1 MFIADSSSD
10 FLEVQSRS
18 YVLQT
23 LSSHSRPVALMASEA
38 RYTSKG
44 TTVGTGGMLESM
56 LSFPLAYRLK
66 TCLQH
71 LEAGQPLAW
80 EGLFEA

>member
-1 MFIADSSSD
+1 MYPILVSLISLSSIPAHCLFGHSSSD

-56 LSFPLAYRLK
+56 LSFPLA
-66 TCLQH
+66 
-71 LEAGQPLAW
+71 
-80 EGLFEA
+80 